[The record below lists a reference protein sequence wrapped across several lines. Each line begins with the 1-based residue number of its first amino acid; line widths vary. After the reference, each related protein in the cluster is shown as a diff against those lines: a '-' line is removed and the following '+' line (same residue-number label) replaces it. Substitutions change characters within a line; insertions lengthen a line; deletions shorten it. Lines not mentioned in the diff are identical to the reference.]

1 MKSMIAKLNELNEFS
16 IDFRVKNYK
25 TFNDKVVVVEFSDGT
40 TTKAV
45 CDSEDNFSVDAG
57 LAICL
62 LKKAMGGSDKYNDYI
77 RKLMKEHEMELYK
90 EPKKQKKTC
99 NNTKQNTDD
108 LTRVVLEEI
117 SYILIEI

>member
-25 TFNDKVVVVEFSDGT
+25 TFNDKVVVVEFVDGT

-62 LKKAMGGSDKYNDYI
+62 LKKGYGW
-77 RKLMKEHEMELYK
+77 LG
-90 EPKKQKKTC
+90 
-99 NNTKQNTDD
+99 
-108 LTRVVLEEI
+108 
-117 SYILIEI
+117 